1 MALFRSVRMDYEKAI
16 RMGQLHGI
24 RPKVETTGPLPLGAT
39 ESTKGSGIR
48 MD

>member
-24 RPKVETTGPLPLGAT
+24 RPKVDTAGSLPLGAT
-39 ESTKGSGIR
+39 GSVKNSVIQ